1 MLEVKTL
8 RKSAGLPGASRISKG
23 MKILLINNHT
33 RHLQSLNDS
42 LAGHDVEIQM
52 YQPGLDFHW
61 QDKDLVIL
69 SGGGG
74 EGLEIH
80 DVYKK
85 GKLWYDDQMKFVRE
99 CKLPIIGI
107 CMGFEVICRAFG
119 SEVKELPKLIQ
130 GFRRLD
136 STQKGGEHF
145 SSDQLKQ
152 FESHQW
158 AVPSVD
164 GSQFEVL
171 AESKT
176 GVELVRHRGRRL
188 LASQF
193 HPEKG
198 GTLRLQTLITSKTW

>member
-1 MLEVKTL
+1 
-8 RKSAGLPGASRISKG
+8 

-33 RHLQSLNDS
+33 QHLKSLNDS
-42 LAGHDVEIQM
+42 LTGHSVEIQM

-61 QDKDLVIL
+61 QGKDLVIL

-99 CKLPIIGI
+99 CSLPIIGI

-119 SEVKELPKLIQ
+119 SEVKELPSLIQ
-130 GFRRLD
+130 GFKRLD
-136 STQKGGEHF
+136 STQKGREHF
-145 SSDQLKQ
+145 SSGQLRQ

-158 AVPSVD
+158 TVPSVD
-164 GSQFEVL
+164 ESHFEVL

-176 GVELVRHRGRRL
+176 GIELIRHRERKL
-188 LASQF
+188 VASQF

-198 GTLRLQTLITSKTW
+198 GTLNLSKLISSTHLV